1 MDIQGEKYLII
12 DCIREDIQYM
22 VLDCFDSNLEIS
34 SGDVTLWTANAL
46 EADENFV
53 AEDSWAR
60 KKS

>member
-1 MDIQGEKYLII
+1 MII

-22 VLDCFDSNLEIS
+22 VLDCFDSDLEIS

-53 AEDSWAR
+53 AEDGWAR